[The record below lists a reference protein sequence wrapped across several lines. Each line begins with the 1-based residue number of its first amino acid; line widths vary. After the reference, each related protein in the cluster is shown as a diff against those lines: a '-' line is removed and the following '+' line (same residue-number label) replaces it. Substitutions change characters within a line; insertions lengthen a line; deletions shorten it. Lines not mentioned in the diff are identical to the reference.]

1 MLLFQQINSLIP
13 PLIEKGIL
21 GVIIVALG
29 FFIYYLLRV
38 AERRQN
44 KYDQFVDKVQ
54 SEMINVIKEN
64 TEVLSG
70 LKALIESIDRRT
82 P

>member
-1 MLLFQQINSLIP
+1 MVICQQINNLIP
-13 PLIEKGIL
+13 PLVEKGIL
-21 GVIIVALG
+21 GIIIVALG
-29 FFIYYLLRV
+29 FFIYYLLKV

-54 SEMINVIKEN
+54 GEMINVIKEN
-64 TEVLSG
+64 TDVLSG